1 MLITFLKIL
10 YYILSGY
17 WYIMIGG
24 VILSWL
30 PGLMQ
35 YKFFSLIRNVS
46 DWYLKP
52 FQGRIILGVFDFTP
66 IIGFMIYSGVLSIL
80 VTVVNSFYVI

>member
-1 MLITFLKIL
+1 MLITFLEIL

-17 WYIMIGG
+17 WYIMIAG
-24 VILSWL
+24 VLLSWL

-35 YKFFSLIRNVS
+35 YKIFAIIRTIS

-52 FQGRIILGVFDFTP
+52 FQGKVILGVFDFTP
-66 IIGFMIYSGVLSIL
+66 IIGFMIYSGILSIL
-80 VTVVNSFYVI
+80 NYVIYSFYLM